1 MCLMSMYMAQPEDGE
16 KGTNNNAAEEPTAP
30 PDDIGDQEEPR
41 VNGYCDSF
49 SDVSAGE
56 LDTPV
61 TDGVAAAGE
70 TQEGET
76 SQDGGGKS
84 AQTDTVLDM
93 LSSQDSTSSR

>member
-1 MCLMSMYMAQPEDGE
+1 MYISQPEDGE

-56 LDTPV
+56 LDAPA
-61 TDGVAAAGE
+61 TDCVAAAGE

-84 AQTDTVLDM
+84 DQTDTVLDI